1 MQGGTLVKHLII
13 ALILSAAA
21 ISAQQP
27 KVTNTQFNTEPAGA
41 GLSATVTRFQRSSQP
56 LWIGYEVPALPRT
69 HLSSCS
75 DSTGS
80 SQAEDGCCGEYQ
92 LEDTRDRVS
101 NSDQN
106 LQANSNMYVL
116 LRLDHG
122 TIIKVRPAT
131 PGCRLNAGG
140 IPFTWLTGV
149 QPNDSVAFL
158 SRLAAQS
165 IDNQSTQDK
174 HVTEGALVTL
184 STHATPA
191 ATDALASLASTSTN
205 PRLREKAA
213 FWLGAQRG
221 HEGYLA
227 LQQLVSKEQDT
238 KLREKLAFDLS
249 INSDPAAV
257 DEILKMAKSDS
268 DSRVRGQALFWLAQ
282 KAGKKATAALKDA
295 IDNDPDTAVKKK
307 AVFALSQLPKD
318 EGIPQLVH
326 VADTNTNPTIR
337 KGAIFWLGQ
346 SNDPRAL
353 QYLEAV
359 LKR

>member
-1 MQGGTLVKHLII
+1 MKHNLII
-13 ALILSAAA
+13 ALILSASA
-21 ISAQQP
+21 IFAQQP
-27 KVTNTQFNTEPAGA
+27 KVSNTQFNSEPVGS
-41 GLSATVTRFQRSSQP
+41 GLSATVTRFQRTNQP
-56 LWIGYEVPALPRT
+56 LWIGYEILALPRT
-69 HLSSCS
+69 HHSSCS

-80 SQAEDGCCGEYQ
+80 SQGEDECCGEYQ
-92 LEDTRDRVS
+92 LEDARDRVN
-101 NSDQN
+101 NSEQVT
-106 LQANSNMYVL
+106 QPASSMYVL

-122 TIIKVRPAT
+122 AIIKVRPAT

-140 IPFTWLTGV
+140 VPFEWITNV
-149 QPNDSVAFL
+149 QPNDSVSFL
-158 SRLAAQS
+158 SKLAVQS
-165 IDNQSTQDK
+165 VESHNQDN
-174 HVTEGALVTL
+174 HVTDAALVTL
-184 STHATPA
+184 STHAAPA
-191 ATDALASLASTSTN
+191 ATDALASLAATSTS

-227 LQQLVSKEQDT
+227 LQQLVSKEQDA

-249 INSDPAAV
+249 INSDPAAI

-268 DSRVRGQALFWLAQ
+268 DSRVRSQALFWLAQ

-295 IDNDPDTAVKKK
+295 IESDPDTAVKKK

-326 VADTNTNPTIR
+326 VADTNTNPTVR
-337 KGAIFWLGQ
+337 KEAIFWLGQ

>member
-1 MQGGTLVKHLII
+1 MKHNLFLALV
-13 ALILSAAA
+13 LSASAIA

-27 KVTNTQFNTEPAGA
+27 KVVNTQFNTEAA
-41 GLSATVTRFQRSSQP
+41 ASGLSATVTRFQRSGQP
-56 LWIGYEVPALPRT
+56 LWIGYQVPALPRT
-69 HLSSCS
+69 HLASCS
-75 DSTGS
+75 DSSGA

-92 LEDTRDRVS
+92 LEDTRDGVS
-101 NSDQN
+101 TSDRNVQEN
-106 LQANSNMYVL
+106 PNINVL
-116 LRLDHG
+116 VRLDHG
-122 TIIKVRPAT
+122 AIVKIRPVMA
-131 PGCRLNAGG
+131 GCRLNANG
-140 IPFTWLTGV
+140 IPFTWITGV
-149 QPNDSVAFL
+149 TPEDSVAFL
-158 SRLAAQS
+158 GKLAAQNS
-165 IDNQSTQDK
+165 GISDNQNKQ
-174 HVTEGALVTL
+174 VFEGALVTL
-184 STHATPA
+184 SMHATPA
-191 ATDALASLASTSTN
+191 ATDALSSLASTPSN
-205 PRLREKAA
+205 PVLREKAA

-227 LQQLVSKEQDT
+227 LQKLVAKEQDT

-268 DSRVRGQALFWLAQ
+268 AAQVRSQAIFWLAQ
-282 KAGKKATAALKDA
+282 KAGKKATAAIKDA

-318 EGIPQLVH
+318 EGIPQLMH
-326 VADTNTNPTIR
+326 VADTNSNPVIR
-337 KGAIFWLGQ
+337 KEAIFWLGQ

>member
-1 MQGGTLVKHLII
+1 MKHNLII
-13 ALILSAAA
+13 ALILSASA
-21 ISAQQP
+21 IAAQQP
-27 KVTNTQFNTEPAGA
+27 RVSNTQFNSEPVGS
-41 GLSATVTRFQRSSQP
+41 GLSATVTRFQHTNQP
-56 LWIGYEVPALPRT
+56 LWIGYEIPALPRT
-69 HLSSCS
+69 HYSSCS

-80 SQAEDGCCGEYQ
+80 SEAEDGCCGEYQ
-92 LEDTRDRVS
+92 LEDTRDRV
-101 NSDQN
+101 NN
-106 LQANSNMYVL
+106 TKQASQPTSGMYVL

-122 TIIKVRPAT
+122 AIIKVRPAT

-140 IPFTWLTGV
+140 IPFEWLTNV
-149 QPNDSVAFL
+149 QPNDSVSFL
-158 SRLAAQS
+158 SKLAVQS
-165 IDNQSTQDK
+165 VDSQNNQDK
-174 HVTEGALVTL
+174 HVTEEALVTL
-184 STHATPA
+184 STHAAPA
-191 ATDALASLASTSTN
+191 ATDALASLAATSTSS
-205 PRLREKAA
+205 RLREKAA

-227 LQQLVSKEQDT
+227 LQQLVSKEQDA

-268 DSRVRGQALFWLAQ
+268 DSCVRSQALFWLAQ
-282 KAGKKATAALKDA
+282 KVGKKATTALKDA

-337 KGAIFWLGQ
+337 KEAIFWLGQ

>member
-1 MQGGTLVKHLII
+1 MKHNLFLALV
-13 ALILSAAA
+13 LSASAIA

-27 KVTNTQFNTEPAGA
+27 KVVNTQFNTEPATS
-41 GLSATVTRFQRSSQP
+41 GLSATVTRFQRSSQQ

-69 HLSSCS
+69 NFSSCS
-75 DSTGS
+75 DSAGA

-92 LEDTRDRVS
+92 LEATRDGVS
-101 NSDQN
+101 ISDQKP
-106 LQANSNMYVL
+106 SPTNMYVL
-116 LRLDHG
+116 IRLDHG
-122 TIIKVRPAT
+122 AITKIRPANA
-131 PGCRLNAGG
+131 GCRLNAGG

-149 QPNDSVAFL
+149 QPNESVAFL
-158 SRLAAQS
+158 AKLAAQPD
-165 IDNQSTQDK
+165 DNQGK
-174 HVTEGALVTL
+174 RVTEDALVTL
-184 STHATPA
+184 AMHATSA
-191 ATDALASLASTSTN
+191 ATETLTSLAAPSN
-205 PRLREKAA
+205 PAKLREKAA
-213 FWLGAQRG
+213 FWLGANRG

-227 LQQLVSKEQDT
+227 LQQLVAKEQEP

-268 DSRVRGQALFWLAQ
+268 DPQVRGQALFWLSQ
-282 KAGKKATAALKDA
+282 KAGKKASAAITAAVE
-295 IDNDPDTAVKKK
+295 NDPDTVVKKK

-318 EGIPQLVH
+318 EGVPQLMH
-326 VADTNTNPTIR
+326 VADTNSNPAVR
-337 KGAIFWLGQ
+337 KEAIFWLGQ